1 MVSGGI
7 ERNQWLE
14 MNQRFNT
21 NAVGL
26 FKILALS
33 KRNLELGFDSIPC
46 KGTVM
51 QII

>member
-7 ERNQWLE
+7 ERNQWHE
-14 MNQRFNT
+14 MNQKFNT
-21 NAVGL
+21 NAVRL

-33 KRNLELGFDSIPC
+33 KRNLELDFDSIPC
-46 KGTVM
+46 QGTVM